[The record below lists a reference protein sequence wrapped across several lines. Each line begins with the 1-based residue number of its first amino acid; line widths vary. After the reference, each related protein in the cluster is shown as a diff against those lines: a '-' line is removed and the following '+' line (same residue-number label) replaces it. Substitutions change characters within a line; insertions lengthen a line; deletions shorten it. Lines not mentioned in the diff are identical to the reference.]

1 MNKRILFS
9 LLHDI
14 WGENSN
20 ASMRLAMMRL
30 TGNEL
35 VDKNAKQLSEKVPE
49 IASDKWEQ
57 WCSYYSLERYNLRES
72 ILQELGIELILYT
85 DEAYPDVLKEVYRPP
100 GILYVKGNF
109 SLANLNIGMVGSRR
123 ATAYGKNVAYSL
135 SKALSNE
142 SVRII
147 SGLAKGIDAN
157 SHKGALE
164 GVGGTVAVLG
174 CGIDRIYPRENAKL
188 YEEILSH
195 PDGSIISE
203 WPLAA
208 VAKDWH
214 FPARNRIIAG
224 LSEGVVVVE
233 AAKKSGSL
241 ISANYALEYG
251 KEVFAVP
258 GLITSQQS
266 VGCHR
271 LLKDGAKLVAQPSD
285 ILEEFGQLELFK
297 ECPTV
302 PNTFKL
308 APEQQKVYHCL
319 SSIPQSVEEICEKT
333 QLSVS
338 VVNGVLL
345 EFELDDLVLQ
355 DYGRRYSKKD
365 I

>member
-1 MNKRILFS
+1 MKKSVLFS
-9 LLHDI
+9 LLHDV
-14 WGENSN
+14 WGESSN
-20 ASMRLAMMRL
+20 DSMRLAMLRL
-30 TGNEL
+30 SVEEL
-35 VDKNAKQLSEKVPE
+35 TELNAAALSKLFSEIPSEKWV
-49 IASDKWEQ
+49 KWCE
-57 WCSYYSLERYNLRES
+57 YYSPERYKLREN
-72 ILQELGIELILYT
+72 LLDELGIDLLLYT
-85 DEAYPDVLKEVYRPP
+85 DADYPEVLKQVYRPP

-109 SLANLNIGMVGSRR
+109 SLAKLNIGMVGSRR
-123 ATAYGKNVAYSL
+123 ATAYGKNVSYSL

-142 SVRII
+142 NVRII

-157 SHKGALE
+157 AHKGAIE
-164 GVGGTVAVLG
+164 GPGGTVAVLG
-174 CGIDRIYPRENAKL
+174 CGIDRIYPRENARL
-188 YEEILSH
+188 YEEILHH
-195 PDGSIISE
+195 PDGAIISE
-203 WPLAA
+203 WPLGANA
-208 VAKDWH
+208 LDWH

-297 ECPTV
+297 DFASTAS
-302 PNTFKL
+302 T
-308 APEQQKVYHCL
+308 AQMTSEQQKVFNAL
-319 SSIPQSVEEICEKT
+319 SSIPQSVEELCLQTK
-333 QLSVS
+333 LPVH

-345 EFELDDLVLQ
+345 EFELDDLVMQ
-355 DYGRRYSKKD
+355 DYGRRYSKKE